1 MKTDNAQ
8 QGHIVIISLDH
19 MSESR
24 ASLRALTHWSGLP
37 TAPSDPHSKRTG
49 RTRTF
54 KLQEHS
60 RVYSST
66 RIFHAQVLQN
76 RTRTERIIMW
86 RVMNLTCFRR
96 GDTGLRGYR
105 RITVLTANRFERHS
119 HGGHVKNP
127 LVWSCTW
134 GVRFTVREPARGR
147 TRFRGHFGHICW
159 CSEESANI
167 L

>member
-86 RVMNLTCFRR
+86 RVMNLTGGAIQDF
-96 GDTGLRGYR
+96 GDIGGSPSWQRTDLNVIPTEDTWRIHWCDRAHGECDSRCVNPRADVRVLVDTLDTFVGVLKNLRIYF
-105 RITVLTANRFERHS
+105 NF
-119 HGGHVKNP
+119 
-127 LVWSCTW
+127 
-134 GVRFTVREPARGR
+134 
-147 TRFRGHFGHICW
+147 
-159 CSEESANI
+159 
-167 L
+167 